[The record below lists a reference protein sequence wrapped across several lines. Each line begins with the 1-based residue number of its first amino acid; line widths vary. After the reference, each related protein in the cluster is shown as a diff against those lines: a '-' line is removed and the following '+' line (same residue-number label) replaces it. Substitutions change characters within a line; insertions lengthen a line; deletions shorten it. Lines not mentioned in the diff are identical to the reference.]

1 MGFQTIYLEALDQEY
16 WMGQKYIKNKLTC
29 PNMQESSI
37 MEKMLFAAHIRVI
50 VKLKAGLSPRYFDL
64 LWRCM
69 THNKYC

>member
-37 MEKMLFAAHIRVI
+37 MEKMLFAAHIRVRKSNTLI
-50 VKLKAGLSPRYFDL
+50 QKSD
-64 LWRCM
+64 
-69 THNKYC
+69 